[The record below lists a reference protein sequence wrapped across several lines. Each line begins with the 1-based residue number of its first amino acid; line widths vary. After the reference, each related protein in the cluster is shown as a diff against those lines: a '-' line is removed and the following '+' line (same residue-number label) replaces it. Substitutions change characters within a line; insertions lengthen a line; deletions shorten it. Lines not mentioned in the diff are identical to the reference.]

1 MENIL
6 EGACI
11 TKNDLK
17 KIIDSNLHKIKIIDV
32 RSIEEFN
39 ESHIPEAIH
48 FEQINF
54 NIAESLFNK
63 TDILITTCGKGG
75 GRSIS
80 ASEKLKE
87 LGFTNSKWLCGGTI
101 GWLNN

>member
-1 MENIL
+1 MENTL
-6 EGACI
+6 AGACI
-11 TKNDLK
+11 TINDLK
-17 KIIDSNLHKIKIIDV
+17 KIIDSKLYDVKIIDV

-48 FEQINF
+48 FELINF
-54 NIAESLFNK
+54 NVAESLFKK

>member
-6 EGACI
+6 AGSCI
-11 TKNDLK
+11 TINDLK
-17 KIIDSNLHKIKIIDV
+17 KIINSKLYDVKIIDV
-32 RSIEEFN
+32 CSIDEYN
-39 ESHIPEAIH
+39 EYHIPEAIH
-48 FEQINF
+48 FELINF
-54 NIAESLFNK
+54 NIAESIFKK

-87 LGFTNSKWLCGGTI
+87 QGFTNSKWLCGGTI

>member
-1 MENIL
+1 MENIIS
-6 EGACI
+6 GACI

-17 KIIDSNLHKIKIIDV
+17 KIIDSKQHQVIILDV

-48 FEQINF
+48 FELINF
-54 NIAESLFNK
+54 NNAESLLKK
-63 TDILITTCGKGG
+63 TDLLITTCGKGG

-87 LGFTNSKWLCGGTI
+87 LGFTNSKWLCGGTL
-101 GWLNN
+101 GWINN

>member
-1 MENIL
+1 MKNIL
-6 EGACI
+6 AGACI
-11 TKNDLK
+11 TLNDLK
-17 KIIDSNLHKIKIIDV
+17 KIIESKIYQVKIIDV
-32 RSIEEFN
+32 RSVEEFN

-48 FEQINF
+48 FELINF
-54 NIAESLFNK
+54 KNAEKIFSK
-63 TDILITTCGKGG
+63 TDVLITTCGKGG

-101 GWLNN
+101 GWLTN

>member
-1 MENIL
+1 MENTL
-6 EGACI
+6 AGACI
-11 TKNDLK
+11 TINDLK
-17 KIIDSNLHKIKIIDV
+17 KIIDSKLYDVKIIDV

-48 FEQINF
+48 FELINF
-54 NIAESLFNK
+54 DVADSLFKK

-87 LGFTNSKWLCGGTI
+87 LGFTNFKWLCGGTI